1 MDNDGIQYGGLRS
14 MTQEHMRLT
23 REQRI
28 AALERENVVLRDKM
42 ELLHA
47 MLKQQRQII
56 KEYIVQQITRVEG
69 HQQGDAASA
78 SSGAHSAFVCRRRF
92 EQMEQRLE
100 TLEAGAHE
108 RSRQRLAV

>member
-1 MDNDGIQYGGLRS
+1 

-28 AALERENVVLRDKM
+28 ASLERENVVLRDKM

-56 KEYIVQQITRVEG
+56 NEHIIQQITRVEE
-69 HQQGDAASA
+69 HQQGSAAS
-78 SSGAHSAFVCRRRF
+78 GTHSAFVCRRRF

-100 TLEAGAHE
+100 TLETGSHE
-108 RSRQRLAV
+108 RGRQRLAV